1 MNRHTMQTA
10 LGRVVRTTP
19 TNLTKTQCPS
29 ARRTLSTTRS
39 NRSDEGKNPSG
50 REKSAQAAAKL
61 GKLVRPS
68 PPTEFRRLN
77 LDDSSG
83 ASAAAP
89 RTGGG
94 GPVDVRAL
102 GAKTTPAPGAKI
114 LNLRS
119 LRAPGTTGRFAGA
132 GARGGGAA
140 SGGGGPGLGR
150 FANREGGGG
159 EGAPSRFG
167 GSRPGA
173 GGGARGGRRPGG
185 GSSRFGKR
193 VFKPKPKEKKT
204 DRLNDKPVDREW
216 SAAEMQVLDRLDQGE
231 YIRYNPQADLESLA
245 GYGPALA
252 TDNTLGRVE
261 SALQAMRIMG
271 GGRAFD
277 NDPASTVATRAFSKR
292 YYHDKEPVFVNTVGE
307 KEWLEESMHT
317 KLRGPLETV
326 KEAVIETVIK
336 GKYTAPEFKDL
347 SDVTGLVANYQ
358 NREASYR
365 ASHCQEFS
373 EKLVSILPK
382 AKAAAGAAPK

>member
-10 LGRVVRTTP
+10 FGRVLRTAP
-19 TNLTKTQCPS
+19 TNLTKAQCPS
-29 ARRTLSTTRS
+29 TARTLSTTRS
-39 NRSDEGKNPSG
+39 NRIDESEKPSG

-61 GKLVRPS
+61 GQLVRP
-68 PPTEFRRLN
+68 PPNFRRLN
-77 LDDSSG
+77 LGDSSD
-83 ASAAAP
+83 ASATSAP
-89 RTGGG
+89 RTGGS

-102 GAKTTPAPGAKI
+102 GANTTPAPGAKI

-140 SGGGGPGLGR
+140 ASGGGPVGLGR
-150 FANREGGGG
+150 FANREGGGA
-159 EGAPSRFG
+159 APSRFG
-167 GSRPGA
+167 GSRPG

-185 GSSRFGKR
+185 SRSGKR
-193 VFKPKPKEKKT
+193 VFKPKPKEKK

-216 SAAEMQVLDRLDQGE
+216 SAAEMEVLDRLDQGE
-231 YIRYNPQADLESLA
+231 YVRYNPQADLESLA
-245 GYGPALA
+245 GYGPAIA
-252 TDNTLGRVE
+252 TDNTLGKVE

-292 YYHDKEPVFVNTVGE
+292 YLHEKNPIFVNTVGE

-317 KLRGPLETV
+317 KLKGPVETV

-365 ASHCQEFS
+365 TSHCQEFA

-382 AKAAAGAAPK
+382 AKAAAAAPK